1 MSFWY
6 NSPTVIHPANVPQT
20 IRQACKIIASV
31 QTPLCELYIRS
42 VTRKTNVSQLLYIF
56 FRARSA
62 ALLQTIKLFSSIVK
76 NNNKKNKK
84 ETTPKQTKIIKW
96 QKLHLLALKAA
107 SKSKSASINS
117 HEIDI
122 NGKRYLH
129 HGKKSKQMGNRDI
142 TTKSCQMYQAN
153 IIKFNNFKTHAV

>member
-42 VTRKTNVSQLLYIF
+42 VTRKTNVSWLLYIF

-76 NNNKKNKK
+76 KQQQKKTKKKQPQNKQKSSSGKNG
-84 ETTPKQTKIIKW
+84 IF
-96 QKLHLLALKAA
+96 LHLRLPLKA
-107 SKSKSASINS
+107 SQLPLTLM
-117 HEIDI
+117 
-122 NGKRYLH
+122 RL
-129 HGKKSKQMGNRDI
+129 
-142 TTKSCQMYQAN
+142 T
-153 IIKFNNFKTHAV
+153 

>member
-42 VTRKTNVSQLLYIF
+42 VTRKTNVSWLLYIF

-76 NNNKKNKK
+76 
-84 ETTPKQTKIIKW
+84 TTTKQTKIIKW

-142 TTKSCQMYQAN
+142 TTKSCQMY
-153 IIKFNNFKTHAV
+153 

>member
-31 QTPLCELYIRS
+31 QTPLCELCIRS
-42 VTRKTNVSQLLYIF
+42 VTRKTNVSWLLYIF

-76 NNNKKNKK
+76 KTTKKTKKKQPQNKQKSSSGKNG
-84 ETTPKQTKIIKW
+84 IF
-96 QKLHLLALKAA
+96 LHLRLPLKA
-107 SKSKSASINS
+107 SQLPLTLM
-117 HEIDI
+117 
-122 NGKRYLH
+122 RL
-129 HGKKSKQMGNRDI
+129 
-142 TTKSCQMYQAN
+142 T
-153 IIKFNNFKTHAV
+153 

>member
-42 VTRKTNVSQLLYIF
+42 VTRKTNVSWLLYIF

-76 NNNKKNKK
+76 NNNNKNKK

-142 TTKSCQMYQAN
+142 TTKSCQMY
-153 IIKFNNFKTHAV
+153 

>member
-42 VTRKTNVSQLLYIF
+42 VTRKTNVSWLLYIF

-76 NNNKKNKK
+76 KKQQKKQKRNNPKTNKNHQVAK
-84 ETTPKQTKIIKW
+84 T
-96 QKLHLLALKAA
+96 A
-107 SKSKSASINS
+107 S
-117 HEIDI
+117 
-122 NGKRYLH
+122 
-129 HGKKSKQMGNRDI
+129 
-142 TTKSCQMYQAN
+142 SC
-153 IIKFNNFKTHAV
+153 T